1 MGSIGWIFQENCYFC
16 CRKVNKPKVMTRETT
31 RRRISAWVLLA
42 IFVLI
47 LIVSS
52 LHIHQSGTAVD
63 DSSIECVHNHCG
75 GHLNQQTVSLHDC
88 VLCQFLTLPLLLAS
102 VISLFLFGDSML
114 VCASTMPIP
123 TSTATTIGISLP
135 LMARTSLPNG
145 RLTAIAISTASHGR
159 QE

>member
-1 MGSIGWIFQENCYFC
+1 MGRIGWIFQENCYLC
-16 CRKVNKPKVMTRETT
+16 CRKINKPKVMTRETT

-42 IFVLI
+42 IFVPI

-52 LHIHQSGTAVD
+52 LHIHQSGTTVD

-102 VISLFLFGDSML
+102 VISLFLLGDKRRKVKADVWQGN
-114 VCASTMPIP
+114 VCVAHL
-123 TSTATTIGISLP
+123 GIVGLRSPPALSCSP
-135 LMARTSLPNG
+135 KG
-145 RLTAIAISTASHGR
+145 
-159 QE
+159 E